1 MNSIDGPSRKYGGL
15 SQEER
20 LADRRDRLREAAL
33 DLVHDKGVTELTI
46 GAVCARA
53 SLAKRYFYETYTSM
67 EELLS
72 AAMQDV
78 FDSISVAIDA
88 AGNLGISDPR
98 QVLTVAIEAVLDA
111 MDDPRTARLYLESA
125 ASPALLATRDAA
137 VDRYVD
143 QLLGL
148 MATTSADDVDAQLV
162 AHLLVSGST
171 HVVAMWLRGALPI
184 ERNEFIERLLN
195 LASTAVAGLGRI
207 EKQ

>member
-20 LADRRDRLREAAL
+20 LADRQDRLREAAL

-53 SLAKRYFYETYTSM
+53 TLAKRYFYETYTSL

-78 FDSISVAIDA
+78 FDSISQAIDA

-98 QVLTVAIEAVLDA
+98 QVLTLAIEAVLDA

-137 VDRYVD
+137 VDRYVN

-148 MATTSADDVDAQLV
+148 MSSTSVDDVDAQLV
-162 AHLLVSGST
+162 GHLLVSGST

-195 LASTAVAGLGRI
+195 LATTAVAGLGPAER
-207 EKQ
+207 Q